1 MSTLSNYQQYLKR
14 MGRDYNEPDPV
25 EEMIFNI
32 RNQDGSMDNISN
44 INCNEL
50 KQVKK
55 FFTSLGSQFAGML
68 GLGSIVDGMDKSDI
82 EDTIEKLTQDL
93 ENIRWL
99 VTQRIV
105 QFQDIDNDLR
115 QHLLNQLLDNLST
128 DGRYLDSEFILYE
141 VGLKNVGVCFSLLT
155 ILVIFIILNFIKFI

>member
-1 MSTLSNYQQYLKR
+1 MTSDYQNYLKR
-14 MGRDYNEPDPV
+14 IGKDSDEPDPV

-32 RNQDGSMDNISN
+32 RNKDGSMDNISN

-68 GLGSIVDGMDKSDI
+68 GLGSVVDGMDKSDI

-99 VTQRIV
+99 VTQQIV
-105 QFQDIDNDLR
+105 QFQDEDNELR
-115 QHLLNQLLDNLST
+115 VHLLNQLLDNLNT
-128 DGRYLDSEFILYE
+128 DGKYLDSEFILYE
-141 VGLKNVGVCFSLLT
+141 VGLKNVGIFLSLLT